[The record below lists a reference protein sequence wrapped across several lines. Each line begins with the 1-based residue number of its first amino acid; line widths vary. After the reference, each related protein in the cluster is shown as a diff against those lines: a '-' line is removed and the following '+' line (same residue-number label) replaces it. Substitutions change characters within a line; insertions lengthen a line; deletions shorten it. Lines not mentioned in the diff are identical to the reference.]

1 MKEWSCIN
9 SVRETEEGAVEGE
22 FDPSL
27 FQLAEQVYHNI
38 FQNIIVSDISRRI
51 LHSSLPAI
59 TVCVSVKNRGR
70 DAHWEL
76 HWFSNNL
83 LLLPTCP
90 APSKPIN
97 LILNFLF
104 SCLKTLM

>member
-1 MKEWSCIN
+1 MD
-9 SVRETEEGAVEGE
+9 GE
-22 FDPSL
+22 FDSSL
-27 FQLAEQVYHNI
+27 FQLAEQVYYNI

-59 TVCVSVKNRGR
+59 TVCVSVEDRGR
-70 DAHWEL
+70 TAQWEL
-76 HWFSNNL
+76 HWFSNNP

-97 LILNFLF
+97 LILNFYF
-104 SCLKTLM
+104 YV